1 MSTVGT
7 TNFLEDGVHK
17 YFTMNPGDQYLRTF
31 ILPPSPATW
40 LQMNVGVLYN
50 VEATTNCTGGLWVS
64 LTTSAT
70 PGVGIKQGVGA
81 VKRMVGAGNG
91 LAGSIFG
98 YGAAFGNWAYSVDAS
113 GSLLSN
119 GSMFMGTISASV
131 TTQGGTGGGFPVPN
145 IEIPYRK
152 QIMMLC
158 INKSSNILYYVGY
171 LSCNTYAGNSNHN
184 HTNNTLFSVMMNSVA
199 INNNREIDGVGQASP
214 APPSGLN
221 VGSTDDTNYPLDTIN
236 LYWQGSVPCR
246 IYQIAVSIVTP

>member
-81 VKRMVGAGNG
+81 VKRMAAVGNG
-91 LAGSIFG
+91 LAGSIL
-98 YGAAFGNWAYSVDAS
+98 GASTVWGNWTYSADVS
-113 GSLLSN
+113 GSLL
-119 GSMFMGTISASV
+119 GSRLAEVGTISASII
-131 TTQGGTGGGFPVPN
+131 THQGDATGYPVPT
-145 IEIPYRK
+145 IEAPYRK
-152 QIMMLC
+152 QIMMLG
-158 INKSSNILYYVGY
+158 IYKSSTISYPTTY
-171 LSCNTYAGNSNHN
+171 LICSTYTGNSNHN
-184 HTNNTLFSVMMNSVA
+184 HTNNTLFSVMMNSVVV
-199 INNNREIDGVGQASP
+199 NGNREIDGVNQSTATPQSL
-214 APPSGLN
+214 A